1 MTTYSKPQ
9 FLVTSF
15 LVLVLV
21 DNIFI
26 QSGASVKFTDVIQT
40 SGIQFTH
47 EDGKSYK
54 KYFTETLGSGVA
66 LLDYDN
72 DNDLDI
78 YFVNGSSL
86 DNSKTVRAYNH
97 LYRNDGNLTFT
108 DVTMES
114 QTGNQGYGTGVC
126 VGDYNNDGWLDM
138 YVTNFRSN
146 VLYRNNKNGTFTDV
160 TETANVDC
168 QKWSTGCSFSD
179 VDGDGDLDLYVA
191 NYVDFSI
198 ERHIPCRVDG
208 ILAYCSPR
216 VYDGLKDVF
225 FRNNGDGT
233 FTQNTEAS
241 GFSYM
246 AGRGLGVIFAD
257 YDNDSDPDLY
267 VANDADQDLLYQN
280 DGRGFFQETGQVS
293 GVGFSEHGL
302 VENGMGVDF
311 GDYDNDGLFDI
322 VVTNFQHQTNTIYHN
337 EGNSFFKDVSYDS
350 GTGTVTMPYL
360 AWGINF
366 FDFNNDGWLDLFIAN
381 GHLDNNIQLFDTSTT
396 YAQIN
401 HLFKNNGNGTFT
413 DLAEELGF
421 EATYS
426 SRGSAVGDIDN
437 DGDLDLVISN
447 LDQPPNIMKNNSI
460 GNLNNWLNV
469 KLIGSTCNYSA
480 IGSLLILTAGN
491 MRQIREVRSGSSY
504 LSQSDLRLHFGLG
517 NYSVVDLEV
526 RWPNGQREEFRGVDS
541 NQFIKIIEG
550 EEHLQHIEIQ

>member
-114 QTGNQGYGTGVC
+114 QTGNQGCGTGVC

-146 VLYRNNKNGTFTDV
+146 VLYRNNKDGTFTDV

-198 ERHIPCRVDG
+198 ERHIPCRVNG

-280 DGRGFFQETGQVS
+280 
-293 GVGFSEHGL
+293 
-302 VENGMGVDF
+302 
-311 GDYDNDGLFDI
+311 
-322 VVTNFQHQTNTIYHN
+322 
-337 EGNSFFKDVSYDS
+337 
-350 GTGTVTMPYL
+350 
-360 AWGINF
+360 
-366 FDFNNDGWLDLFIAN
+366 
-381 GHLDNNIQLFDTSTT
+381 
-396 YAQIN
+396 
-401 HLFKNNGNGTFT
+401 
-413 DLAEELGF
+413 
-421 EATYS
+421 
-426 SRGSAVGDIDN
+426 
-437 DGDLDLVISN
+437 
-447 LDQPPNIMKNNSI
+447 
-460 GNLNNWLNV
+460 
-469 KLIGSTCNYSA
+469 
-480 IGSLLILTAGN
+480 
-491 MRQIREVRSGSSY
+491 
-504 LSQSDLRLHFGLG
+504 
-517 NYSVVDLEV
+517 
-526 RWPNGQREEFRGVDS
+526 
-541 NQFIKIIEG
+541 
-550 EEHLQHIEIQ
+550 

>member
-1 MTTYSKPQ
+1 MIKHLKLH
-9 FLVTSF
+9 FLIILP
-15 LVLVLV
+15 LVLGLAN
-21 DNIFI
+21 NILI
-26 QSGASVKFTDVIQT
+26 QSSAAVKFTDIIQT
-40 SGIQFTH
+40 SGIQFKH
-47 EDGKSYK
+47 ENGMSYK
-54 KYFTETLGSGVA
+54 KHFTETLGSGVA
-66 LLDYDN
+66 LFDYDN

-78 YFVNGSSL
+78 YFINGCSL
-86 DNSKTVRAYNH
+86 DSSKTAQAHNH
-97 LYRNDGNLTFT
+97 LYQNNGDLTFT
-108 DVTMES
+108 DVTKES
-114 QTGNQGYGTGVC
+114 RTGNQGYGTGVC
-126 VGDYNNDGWLDM
+126 IGDYNNDSWLDI
-138 YVTNFRSN
+138 YVTNFGPN
-146 VLYRNNKNGTFTDV
+146 VLYRNNKDGTFTDV
-160 TETANVDC
+160 TKTANADC
-168 QKWSTGCSFSD
+168 QEWSTGCSFSD
-179 VDGDGDLDLYVA
+179 VNGDGYLDLYVA

-198 ERHIPCRVDG
+198 EKHTPCRVNSV
-208 ILAYCSPR
+208 LAYCSPR

-233 FTQNTEAS
+233 FTQNTQDS
-241 GFSYM
+241 GFGYIAS
-246 AGRGLGVIFAD
+246 RGLGVIFAD
-257 YDNDSDPDLY
+257 YDNDNDTDLY
-267 VANDADQDLLYQN
+267 VANDADQDFLYQN
-280 DGRGFFQETGQVS
+280 DGHGVFRENSQIC

-337 EGNSFFKDVSYDS
+337 EGNGLFSDVSYDS
-350 GTGTVTMPYL
+350 GTGSVTMPYL
-360 AWGINF
+360 AWGTNF

-447 LDQPPNIMKNNSI
+447 LDQPPNVMRNDTVSNTS
-460 GNLNNWLNV
+460 NWLNI
-469 KLIGSTCNYSA
+469 KLIGKTCNYSA
-480 IGSLLILTAGN
+480 IGSHVTVTATN

-517 NYSVVDLEV
+517 NYSIVDLKV
-526 RWPNGQREEFRGVDS
+526 RWANGPTEEFGQVKS

-550 EEHLQHIEIQ
+550 TGRPQHIETQ